1 MSKGSFFLYT
11 GITYASLSLFGKAEV
26 ANEWFIN
33 FASGS
38 EIDLLQD
45 FMNFAGMPSTPVA
58 FLGIDLEM
66 KVYMLSEVTGLKS
79 KPVGAGMWAVI
90 VLMLG

>member
-1 MSKGSFFLYT
+1 M
-11 GITYASLSLFGKAEV
+11 FGKAEV

-38 EIDLLQD
+38 EIDLQQD
-45 FMNFAGMPSTPVA
+45 FMLFAGMLSTPVA
-58 FLGIDLEM
+58 FLGLDLEM
-66 KVYMLSEVTGLKS
+66 KVYTLSEVTGLKS

-90 VLMLG
+90 FVDAGVI

>member
-11 GITYASLSLFGKAEV
+11 GITCASLSLFGKAEV

-45 FMNFAGMPSTPVA
+45 FMIFAGMPTPVA
-58 FLGIDLEM
+58 FLGLDLEM

-90 VLMLG
+90 LLMLG